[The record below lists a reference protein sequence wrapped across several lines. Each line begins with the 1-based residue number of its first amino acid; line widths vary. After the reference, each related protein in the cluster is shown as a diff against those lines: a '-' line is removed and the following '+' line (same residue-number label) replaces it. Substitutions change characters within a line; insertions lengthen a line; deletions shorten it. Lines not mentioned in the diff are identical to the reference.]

1 MQRSILASAVFLGAV
16 QLSAAHALME
26 FPPMRGGTRGS
37 DLNAWCPHCGNG
49 AGVCGDGGQWGNSNF
64 LDYRSGPVTS
74 FVAGDT
80 VTFTI
85 KVTAHHKGYFE
96 FSICDKHVDSSLA
109 DAQACLDM
117 HKLRRAAPP
126 ADCVVNDARGDCQPI
141 HEAHPGRWYL
151 PPGVGTYQM
160 RYKIPANLQCSSCT
174 LQWLWRT
181 ANSCVPGGESTACHW
196 AHLRSL
202 GWNVDAWC
210 GPAFCGTCSSSSS
223 LIEASTA
230 GCGEEFRNC
239 ADISVMGN
247 AGVATTLA
255 PSMTP
260 TTKPEVEP
268 ETEPEKEPE
277 TEPETEPEAE
287 REAEAEAEAGAER
300 EAETETETQSTTMPM
315 ATTTRGVG
323 CGTCMSCMWSDGKCY
338 PTTKSACEGWSNNL
352 WCGETTTVISTT
364 MAPSKSACG
373 SCMRCMWSD
382 GKCYRTSQSVC
393 EHWSD
398 NMWCGETGTTMSTT
412 VAPASAACGTCK
424 SCMWSNNICYSTT
437 KSYCESW
444 SDNLW
449 CGASSMAQVQRHGFL
464 GPSLIQEG
472 SMPSRAVMEK
482 EL

>member
-210 GPAFCGTCSSSSS
+210 GPAFCGVCSSASS
-223 LIEASTA
+223 LIESSTS

-239 ADISVMGN
+239 ADISVTGN
-247 AGVATTLA
+247 AGVATTSA

-260 TTKPEVEP
+260 TSEPEV
-268 ETEPEKEPE
+268 EPE

-287 REAEAEAEAGAER
+287 REAEAEAER
-300 EAETETETQSTTMPM
+300 EAEAETETQSTTMPM
-315 ATTTRGVG
+315 ATTTAQGGVG

-338 PTTKSACEGWSNNL
+338 PTTRSACEG
-352 WCGETTTVISTT
+352 G
-364 MAPSKSACG
+364 
-373 SCMRCMWSD
+373 
-382 GKCYRTSQSVC
+382 
-393 EHWSD
+393 SD
-398 NMWCGETGTTMSTT
+398 NLWCGETGTTMSTT
-412 VAPASAACGTCK
+412 MAPANAACGTCK

-437 KSYCESW
+437 KGYCESW